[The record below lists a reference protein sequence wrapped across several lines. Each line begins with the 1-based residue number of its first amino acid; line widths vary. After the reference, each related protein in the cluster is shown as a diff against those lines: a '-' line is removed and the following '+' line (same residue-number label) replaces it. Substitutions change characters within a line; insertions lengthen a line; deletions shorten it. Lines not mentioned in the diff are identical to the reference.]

1 MLTIREY
8 ALLRDA
14 VVADGVSLDT
24 VAACDLFDIVA
35 EACEVLDLPCDVGT
49 VDDTTTSLLEEG
61 APC

>member
-14 VVADGVSLDT
+14 VVADVDLDT

-49 VDDTTTSLLEEG
+49 VDDTTTCLLAEG
-61 APC
+61 ASC

>member
-14 VVADGVSLDT
+14 VVADVDLDT
-24 VAACDLFDIVA
+24 VAACDLLDIVA

-49 VDDTTTSLLEEG
+49 INDTTTSLLEEG